1 MVIKKS
7 FNALAIS
14 VGSVYVVFS
23 YLIDVGD
30 CLGALLDGIRL
41 FRTFACCFGFF
52 FVCSSWLVICCF
64 LACLISVFSL
74 FLKRA
79 CFWMLISV
87 GYLIF
92 CSCSLCCFLIFRLIV
107 GLHHGFLGGFGIFSY
122 CSIVCEQYNCMLL
135 SCSFVLSVV
144 SRSSVIRFL
153 MAVKMVSFFFSY
165 WCIVSVGLLL
175 VLSLCSVLWNVA

>member
-52 FVCSSWLVICCF
+52 FVCSSWLVIYCF
-64 LACLISVFSL
+64 FGLFDLSFQFVSEKSMFLDVDFCWVFDLL
-74 FLKRA
+74 F
-79 CFWMLISV
+79 M
-87 GYLIF
+87 
-92 CSCSLCCFLIFRLIV
+92 
-107 GLHHGFLGGFGIFSY
+107 
-122 CSIVCEQYNCMLL
+122 
-135 SCSFVLSVV
+135 
-144 SRSSVIRFL
+144 
-153 MAVKMVSFFFSY
+153 
-165 WCIVSVGLLL
+165 
-175 VLSLCSVLWNVA
+175 